1 MRILLTG
8 GGTAGHINPALAI
21 AETVKKNDPHAEIAF
36 VGVKNGKETDLV
48 PREGYPLHFV
58 ESQGI
63 RRSLSPANIKAFWL
77 ALTSPYSKKTVN
89 IIKEFK
95 PDMVIG
101 TGGYACWP
109 IMAAAARMGIP
120 TAVHESNALPG
131 LAVRRLQKKV
141 DRIWINFERT
151 AELLSC
157 PEKALRVGNPL
168 RDGFGGI
175 SKEEARRRLGIEPH
189 RRVILSFGGS
199 LGATRVN
206 QSVLDLMKEVSSKD
220 HQVLHLHAT
229 GKREY
234 QEVLA
239 KAEEKGLDQAENCV
253 ILDYIYDMPLQMA
266 AADLIIARAGAMTLS
281 ELSLMSKAAILI
293 PSPNVADNHQLLN
306 AKTLADAGA
315 ACLVEEKDLEMGSL
329 ILAVRTLLE
338 SPQKMSAMEQ
348 AIADFADPKAN
359 QHIWEEIQKAIGPS
373 AEKTKITTT

>member
-1 MRILLTG
+1 MRVLLTG

-21 AETVKKNDPHAEIAF
+21 AETILRNAPGSVVEF
-36 VGVKNGKETDLV
+36 VGVAGGKEDELV
-48 PREGYPLHFV
+48 PRAGYKLHHV
-58 ESQGI
+58 KSTAVQGSKGLG
-63 RRSLSPANIKAFWL
+63 RLKSL
-77 ALTSPYSKKTVN
+77 ALAATSPYLPSTVS
-89 IIKEFK
+89 IIKKFK
-95 PDMVIG
+95 PDIVIG
-101 TGGYACWP
+101 TGGFACWP

-373 AEKTKITTT
+373 TEKTKITTT